1 MDHYQ
6 ESISS
11 RSHQNGCMTRHKIGL
26 MAGMLA
32 LSLSQFVV
40 GQVVQ
45 PQTTTSSLRDAS
57 QQQSINHLITD
68 VNRDGIQDLLVADP
82 GQLGTSGKV
91 MVYLDVRNKASIV
104 GRTPSFHINIEH
116 PLVFNLGVHMSVVR
130 DYNQDGHHDLLV
142 GGWYQETPET
152 YAPVVAVWD
161 MADGQLLGWMNNEV
175 LSGIEHRQQLDLNE
189 NGLIDPDD
197 LLLGLTSINRL
208 MDAIGERPHLHQADL
223 VYQIASQMYALV
235 DWPSQ
240 LLLDPGD
247 PCNNCLPR
255 SGEPDETDPPGGG
268 AGGGSGSGNGSGGSG
283 GPGGLAFDCG
293 VDGINDIF
301 LPEGTPIEDT
311 DGDGIIDACEIF
323 NGAPDC
329 NQDGIPDE
337 SQPELD
343 CDDNGV
349 LDECEEGGT
358 GGSDDDCDG
367 NGVKD
372 SCELTGN
379 DCNNNGVLDI
389 CEVTGPECVEFDC
402 NDCDGDG
409 ILDDCE
415 QDLDGNGVPDDCE
428 CPAPC
433 LEAPLFMGDKDNI
446 YIDYICESDFFELEW
461 EVTQGDEILF
471 DHKPAVNPYT
481 GNWAYHIEAS
491 EDVSGNVTVQVT
503 DANECVYSWT
513 VTIQKYCHGQFA
525 YRVGIP
531 WLGLPIMPTPL
542 INNAIFGVVVIGGGG
557 DGPALRTDRMM
568 VASDIAANGWLN
580 FWVKNPAQASV
591 TPSTLGVGNSWKMPV
606 GMQMWAPITKW
617 IAYPIFTAPPVRP
630 STVLTNVTLV
640 GGPHVTG
647 HLNTGV
653 LSRSAEFQFELHGA
667 AMDVRPIRIDLRD
680 HLPEPL
686 RTALWVLGMHKVTIT
701 LVPNIDGKLVIEAK
715 QQCDPNTGM
724 LPATYRI
731 TGGHDGFP
739 AHRVFMT
746 GQVNPVYSWIP
757 TSPGQV
763 INLTG
768 VNPVTAGPVGGA
780 MKGVDG
786 ECP

>member
-1 MDHYQ
+1 
-6 ESISS
+6 
-11 RSHQNGCMTRHKIGL
+11 MTRHKIGL

-57 QQQSINHLITD
+57 QQQSKNHLITD

-82 GQLGTSGKV
+82 GQIGTSGKV

-161 MADGQLLGWMNNEV
+161 MVDGQLLGWMNNEV

-372 SCELTGN
+372 SCELPGN
-379 DCNNNGVLDI
+379 DCNNNGVLDV
-389 CEVTGPECVEFDC
+389 CEVTGPE

-409 ILDDCE
+409 ILDECE

-433 LEAPLFMGDKDNI
+433 LDGPRYMGDKDDI
-446 YIDYICESDFFELEW
+446 YIDFTCGQSCSSIQW
-461 EVTQGDEILF
+461 AVTSGQNLLF
-471 DHKPAVNPYT
+471 NDLDTVNPYS
-481 GNWAYHIEAS
+481 GKCAYYIEAL
-491 EDVSGNVTVQVT
+491 EDVEGVVTVQAT
-503 DANECVYSWT
+503 DANGCVYSWDVT
-513 VTIQKYCHGQFA
+513 VQKYCRGEFR
-525 YRVGIP
+525 YRAGIP
-531 WLGLPIMPTPL
+531 WLGLPITPKPL
-542 INNAIFGVVVIGGGG
+542 VDNSTFGTLVIGGGG
-557 DGPALRTDRMM
+557 DGPGLQTDR
-568 VASDIAANGWLN
+568 VLVGAEIAANAWFN
-580 FWVKNPAQASV
+580 FNIMSQWHASV
-591 TPSTLGVGNSWKMPV
+591 TPSTLGLGYAKPMPA
-606 GMQMWAPITKW
+606 GMQYCTPITKW
-617 IAYPIFTAPPVRP
+617 LRYPIFTGCPVRP
-630 STVLTNVTLV
+630 NTADTNVTFVSGRL
-640 GGPHVTG
+640 TG
-647 HLNTGV
+647 HLNQGILFRSSKFLFEIHSAPFNIRRIRIPTALVWLPGV
-653 LSRSAEFQFELHGA
+653 LIWG
-667 AMDVRPIRIDLRD
+667 PYIDI
-680 HLPEPL
+680 
-686 RTALWVLGMHKVTIT
+686 KVI
-701 LVPNIDGKLVIEAK
+701 PHIDGQINIEVM
-715 QQCDPNTGM
+715 QQCDPQAGM
-724 LPATYRI
+724 LTATYRI
-731 TGGHDGFP
+731 TGTHDGFP

-746 GQVNPVYSWIP
+746 GQVSPVYSWIP
-757 TSPGQV
+757 TSPCQV
-763 INLTG
+763 ISLTG